1 MNKPVKFLILRFSSI
16 GDIVLTTPVVRCL
29 KKQMPEAE
37 IHYFT
42 KNKFD
47 FLLRDNPY
55 IDQVWLL
62 EKNNA
67 KELLALLKQEKF
79 DYIIDLHR
87 NIRTLRIKWTLGVPA
102 FSFEKLNVQ
111 KWLMTQFKVNY
122 LPPVHIVDRCLDTLK
137 TFHIKNDGEGLDYFI
152 PYKDQVEL
160 AWLPETHRNSYAA
173 YAIGGQHFTKKMP
186 PARMIELCRKINHPI
201 ILLGGPEDFEAGE
214 AIRNALGDAQ
224 ILNACGKYNFNQ
236 SASLIQKALIVFSH
250 DTGLMHVA
258 AAFRKKVYSI
268 WGNTIPEFGMY
279 PYRTAFEKL
288 EVKGLN
294 CRPCSKIGHSKC
306 PKGHFK
312 CMNDISFEFPI
323 PELPQSK

>member
-1 MNKPVKFLILRFSSI
+1 VNKTVKFLILRFSSI

-42 KNKFD
+42 KSKFE

-55 IDQVWLL
+55 IDKVWLL
-62 EKNNA
+62 GKDNA
-67 KELLALLKQEKF
+67 GELLSLLKKEKF

-87 NIRTLRIKWTLGVPA
+87 NIRTLRIKWTLGVPS

-122 LPPVHIVDRCLDTLK
+122 LPDVHIVDRCLDTLK
-137 TFHIKNDGEGLDYFI
+137 SFNIQNDGQGLDYFI
-152 PYKDQVEL
+152 PYKDQVERE
-160 AWLPETHRNSYAA
+160 WLPETHRKSYVA
-173 YAIGGQHFTKKMP
+173 YAIGGQHFTKKLP
-186 PARMIELCRKINHPI
+186 VTRMIELCRKINHPV

-214 AIRNALGDAQ
+214 QIRTALGDAQ
-224 ILNACGKYNFNQ
+224 VFNACGKYNFNQ

-279 PYRTAFEKL
+279 PYNTTFEVL
-288 EVKGLN
+288 EVKGLD
-294 CRPCSKIGHSKC
+294 CRPCSKIGYKEC
-306 PKGHFK
+306 PKKHFK
-312 CMNDISFEFPI
+312 CMNDISFDFPI
-323 PELPQSK
+323 PELPQ

>member
-42 KNKFD
+42 KSKFE
-47 FLLRDNPY
+47 FLLSDNPY
-55 IDQVWLL
+55 IDKVWLL
-62 EKNNA
+62 DKSASEVLSQLKN
-67 KELLALLKQEKF
+67 EKF

-87 NIRTLRIKWTLGVPA
+87 NIRTLRIKWTLGVPS

-111 KWLMTQFKVNY
+111 KWLMTQFKINY
-122 LPPVHIVDRCLDTLK
+122 LPATHIVDRCLDTLK
-137 TFHIKNDGEGLDYFI
+137 TFNISNDGEGLDYFI

-160 AWLPETHRNSYAA
+160 DWLPETHRKSYVA

-186 PARMIELCRKINHPI
+186 APRMIELCRKINHPVV
-201 ILLGGPEDFEAGE
+201 LLGGPEDFEAGE
-214 AIRNALGDAQ
+214 TIRLALGDAQ

-288 EVKGLN
+288 EVKGLD

-312 CMNDISFEFPI
+312 CMNDISFDFPI
-323 PELPQSK
+323 PELPQSN

>member
-29 KKQMPEAE
+29 KKQMPAAE

-42 KNKFD
+42 KSKFE
-47 FLLRDNPY
+47 FLLRNNPY
-55 IDQVWLL
+55 IDKVWLL
-62 EKNNA
+62 DKNTSGI
-67 KELLALLKQEKF
+67 LSQLKKEKF

-102 FSFEKLNVQ
+102 FSFEKLNTQ
-111 KWLMTQFKVNY
+111 KWLMTQFKINY
-122 LPPVHIVDRCLDTLK
+122 LPATHIVDRCLDTLK
-137 TFHIKNDGEGLDYFI
+137 TFDIRNDGEGLDYFI

-160 AWLPETHRNSYAA
+160 EWLPETHRNSYVA

-186 PARMIELCRKINHPI
+186 VPRMIELCRKINHPV

-214 AIRNALGDAQ
+214 AIRIALSDGL
-224 ILNACGKYNFNQ
+224 IFNACGKYNFNQ

-288 EVKGLN
+288 EVKGLD
-294 CRPCSKIGHSKC
+294 CRPCSKIGHKEC
-306 PKGHFK
+306 PKKHFK
-312 CMNDISFEFPI
+312 CMNDISFDFPI
-323 PELPQSK
+323 PELPQAN

>member
-42 KNKFD
+42 KSKFE
-47 FLLRDNPY
+47 FLLSDNPY
-55 IDQVWLL
+55 IDKVWLL
-62 EKNNA
+62 DKNA
-67 KELLALLKQEKF
+67 SEVLSQLKNEKF

-87 NIRTLRIKWTLGVPA
+87 NIRTLRIKWTLGVPS

-122 LPPVHIVDRCLDTLK
+122 LPAAHIVDRCLDTLK
-137 TFHIKNDGEGLDYFI
+137 TFNIGNDGEGLDYFI

-160 AWLPETHRNSYAA
+160 DWLPETHRKSYVA
-173 YAIGGQHFTKKMP
+173 YAIGGQHYTKKMP
-186 PARMIELCRKINHPI
+186 APRMIELCRKINHPVV
-201 ILLGGPEDFEAGE
+201 LLGGPEDFEAGE
-214 AIRNALGDAQ
+214 TIRLALGDAQ
-224 ILNACGKYNFNQ
+224 VLNACGKYNFNQ

-288 EVKGLN
+288 EVKGLD

-312 CMNDISFEFPI
+312 CMNDISFDFPI
-323 PELPQSK
+323 PELPQSN

>member
-42 KNKFD
+42 KSKFE

-55 IDQVWLL
+55 IDKVWLL
-62 EKNNA
+62 EKGNA
-67 KELLALLKQEKF
+67 KELLALLKKEKF

-87 NIRTLRIKWTLGVPA
+87 NIRTLRIKWTLGVPS

-122 LPPVHIVDRCLDTLK
+122 LPDTHIVDRCLDTLK
-137 TFHIKNDGEGLDYFI
+137 TFNIQNDGQGLDYFS
-152 PYKDQVEL
+152 PSKDQVEL
-160 AWLPETHRNSYAA
+160 EWLPETHRKSYVA

-186 PARMIELCRKINHPI
+186 APRMIELCRKISHPV

-214 AIRNALGDAQ
+214 AIRTALGDAQ

-236 SASLIQKALIVFSH
+236 SASLIQKALIVFTH

-279 PYRTAFEKL
+279 PYRTTFEKL
-288 EVKGLN
+288 EVKGLD
-294 CRPCSKIGHSKC
+294 CRPCSKIGYSKC

-312 CMNDISFEFPI
+312 CMNDISFDFPI
-323 PELPQSK
+323 PELPQQN

>member
-1 MNKPVKFLILRFSSI
+1 VNKPVKFLILRFSSI

-42 KNKFD
+42 KSKFE

-55 IDQVWLL
+55 IDKVWLL
-62 EKNNA
+62 DKNTN
-67 KELLALLKQEKF
+67 EILSQLKKEKF

-111 KWLMTQFKVNY
+111 KWLMTQFKINY
-122 LPPVHIVDRCLDTLK
+122 LPATHIVDRCLDTLK
-137 TFHIKNDGEGLDYFI
+137 TFNIQNDGEGLDYFI

-160 AWLPETHRNSYAA
+160 DWLPETHRKSYVA

-186 PARMIELCRKINHPI
+186 APRMIELCRKINHPV

-214 AIRNALGDAQ
+214 AIRVVLGDG
-224 ILNACGKYNFNQ
+224 LVFNACGKYNFNQ
-236 SASLIQKALIVFSH
+236 SASLIQKASIVFSH

-288 EVKGLN
+288 EVKGLD
-294 CRPCSKIGHSKC
+294 CRPCSKIGYKEC
-306 PKGHFK
+306 PKKHFK
-312 CMNDISFEFPI
+312 CMNDISFDFPI
-323 PELPQSK
+323 PELPQAK

>member
-42 KNKFD
+42 KSKFD

-55 IDQVWLL
+55 VDKIWLL
-62 EKNNA
+62 DKNTH
-67 KELLALLKQEKF
+67 EILSQLKKEKF

-87 NIRTLRIKWTLGVPA
+87 NIRTLRIKWALGVPA

-111 KWLMTQFKVNY
+111 KWLMTRFKVDY
-122 LPPVHIVDRCLDTLK
+122 LPNVHIVDRCLDTLK
-137 TFHIKNDGEGLDYFI
+137 AFNIRNDGEGLDYFI
-152 PYKDQVEL
+152 PYKDQIERE
-160 AWLPETHRNSYAA
+160 WLPETHRNSYVA

-186 PARMIELCRKINHPI
+186 VPRMIELCRKINHPV

-214 AIRNALGDAQ
+214 AIRNALGDRQ
-224 ILNACGKYNFNQ
+224 IFNACGKYNFNQ

-288 EVKGLN
+288 EVKGLG
-294 CRPCSKIGHSKC
+294 CRPCSKIGYSKC

-312 CMNDISFEFPI
+312 CMNDISFDFPR
-323 PELPQSK
+323 PELPR

>member
-1 MNKPVKFLILRFSSI
+1 MNKPVKFLVLRFSSI

-42 KNKFD
+42 KSKFE

-55 IDQVWLL
+55 IDKVWLL

-67 KELLALLKQEKF
+67 KELLALLKAEKF
-79 DYIIDLHR
+79 DYVIDLHR

-102 FSFEKLNVQ
+102 LSFEKLNVQ

-137 TFHIKNDGEGLDYFI
+137 LFDIQNDGEGLDYFI
-152 PYKDQVEL
+152 PYKDEVEL
-160 AWLPETHRNSYAA
+160 EWLPETHRKSYVA

-186 PARMIELCRKINHPI
+186 VPRMIELCRKINHPV
-201 ILLGGPEDFEAGE
+201 ILLGGPEDAEAGE
-214 AIRNALGDAQ
+214 AIRNALGNTQ
-224 ILNACGKYNFNQ
+224 IFNACGKYNFNQ
-236 SASLIQKALIVFSH
+236 SASLIRKSLIVFSH

-288 EVKGLN
+288 EVKDLD

-312 CMNDISFEFPI
+312 CMNDISFDFPI
-323 PELPQSK
+323 PELPQPK

>member
-29 KKQMPEAE
+29 KKHMPEAE
-37 IHYFT
+37 VHYFT
-42 KNKFD
+42 KSKFE

-55 IDQVWLL
+55 IDKVWLL
-62 EKNNA
+62 EKSNA
-67 KELLALLKQEKF
+67 KALLALLKEEKF

-111 KWLMTQFKVNY
+111 KWLMTQFKINY
-122 LPPVHIVDRCLDTLK
+122 LPDTHIVDRCLDTLK
-137 TFHIKNDGEGLDYFI
+137 AFNIQNDGEGLDYFI

-160 AWLPETHRNSYAA
+160 EWLPETHRNSYVA

-186 PARMIELCRKINHPI
+186 VPRMIDLCRKINHPI
-201 ILLGGPEDFEAGE
+201 ILLGGPEDSEAGE
-214 AIRNALGDAQ
+214 AIRNALGDIQ
-224 ILNACGKYNFNQ
+224 IFNACGKYSFNQ
-236 SASLIQKALIVFSH
+236 SASLIQKALVVFSH

-288 EVKGLN
+288 EVKGLD

-312 CMNDISFEFPI
+312 CMNDISFDFPI
-323 PELPQSK
+323 PELPRSI

>member
-37 IHYFT
+37 IHYFS
-42 KNKFD
+42 KSKFE
-47 FLLRDNPY
+47 FLLCDNPY
-55 IDQVWLL
+55 IDKVWLL
-62 EKNNA
+62 EKSNA
-67 KELLALLKQEKF
+67 QELLALVKEEKF

-87 NIRTLRIKWTLGVPA
+87 NIRTLRIKWTLGVPS
-102 FSFEKLNVQ
+102 FSFEKLNMQ

-122 LPPVHIVDRCLDTLK
+122 LPDTHIVDRCLDTLK
-137 TFHIKNDGEGLDYFI
+137 TFNIQNDGEGLDYFI

-160 AWLPETHRNSYAA
+160 EWLPETHRKSYVA

-186 PARMIELCRKINHPI
+186 APRMIELCRKINHPI
-201 ILLGGPEDFEAGE
+201 ILLGGPEDFDAGE
-214 AIRNALGDAQ
+214 AIRTALGDAQ
-224 ILNACGKYNFNQ
+224 IFNACGKYNFNQ
-236 SASLIQKALIVFSH
+236 SASLIQKALIVFTH

-288 EVKGLN
+288 EVKGLD
-294 CRPCSKIGHSKC
+294 CRPCSKIGYSKC

-312 CMNDISFEFPI
+312 CMNDISFDFPI
-323 PELPQSK
+323 PELPQHK

>member
-42 KNKFD
+42 KSKFE

-55 IDQVWLL
+55 IDKVWLL
-62 EKNNA
+62 EKGNA
-67 KELLALLKQEKF
+67 EELLALLKKEKF

-137 TFHIKNDGEGLDYFI
+137 TFNIQNDGEGLDYFI
-152 PYKDQVEL
+152 PYKDQVEPES
-160 AWLPETHRNSYAA
+160 LPETHRKSYVA

-186 PARMIELCRKINHPI
+186 APRMIELCRKINHPI

-214 AIRNALGDAQ
+214 EIRNALGDAQ

-236 SASLIQKALIVFSH
+236 SASLVQKALIVFTH

-288 EVKGLN
+288 EVKGLG
-294 CRPCSKIGHSKC
+294 CRPCSKIGYSKC

-312 CMNDISFEFPI
+312 CMNDISFDFPI
-323 PELPQSK
+323 PELPQSN

>member
-1 MNKPVKFLILRFSSI
+1 MNRPVKFLILRFSSI

-42 KNKFD
+42 KSKFE

-55 IDQVWLL
+55 IDKVWLL
-62 EKNNA
+62 EKGNA
-67 KELLALLKQEKF
+67 KELLALLKKEKF

-87 NIRTLRIKWTLGVPA
+87 NVRTLRIKWTLGVPA

-122 LPPVHIVDRCLDTLK
+122 LPSVHIVDRCLDTLK
-137 TFHIKNDGEGLDYFI
+137 TFNIQNDGEGLDYFI

-160 AWLPETHRNSYAA
+160 EWLPETHRKSYVA

-186 PARMIELCRKINHPI
+186 APRMIELCRKINHPV

-214 AIRNALGDAQ
+214 AIRTALGDAQ

-236 SASLIQKALIVFSH
+236 SASLIQKALIVFTH

-279 PYRTAFEKL
+279 PYRTTFEKL
-288 EVKGLN
+288 EVKGLD
-294 CRPCSKIGHSKC
+294 CRPCSKIGYSKC

-312 CMNDISFEFPI
+312 CMNDISFDFPI
-323 PELPQSK
+323 PELPQHK

>member
-42 KNKFD
+42 KSKFE
-47 FLLRDNPY
+47 FLLSDNPY
-55 IDQVWLL
+55 IDKVWLL
-62 EKNNA
+62 DKNA
-67 KELLALLKQEKF
+67 SEVLSQLKNEKF

-87 NIRTLRIKWTLGVPA
+87 NIRTLRIKWTLGVPS

-111 KWLMTQFKVNY
+111 KWLMTQFKINY
-122 LPPVHIVDRCLDTLK
+122 LPATHIVDRCLDTLK
-137 TFHIKNDGEGLDYFI
+137 TFNISNDGEGLDYFI

-160 AWLPETHRNSYAA
+160 DWLPETHRKSYVA

-186 PARMIELCRKINHPI
+186 APRMIELCRKINHPVV
-201 ILLGGPEDFEAGE
+201 LLGGPEDFEAGE
-214 AIRNALGDAQ
+214 TIGLALGDAQ
-224 ILNACGKYNFNQ
+224 VLNACGKYNFNQ

-288 EVKGLN
+288 EVKSLE

-312 CMNDISFEFPI
+312 CMNDISFDFPI
-323 PELPQSK
+323 PELPQSN